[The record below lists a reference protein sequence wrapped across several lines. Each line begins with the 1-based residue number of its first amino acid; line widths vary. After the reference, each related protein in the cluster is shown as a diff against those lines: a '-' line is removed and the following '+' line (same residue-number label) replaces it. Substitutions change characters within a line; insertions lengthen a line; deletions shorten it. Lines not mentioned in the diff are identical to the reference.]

1 MTKEELHDNI
11 TDWEGDCGESF
22 NDYFSHDHINDAS
35 WAFWLLGK
43 GFHIQANLIINE
55 ILTEKTCID
64 QEILYDVFPTYDEDD
79 NFIEE
84 NYDKNLM
91 LISEFLVSTP
101 YYLKMINE
109 WFVNKTWEG

>member
-1 MTKEELHDNI
+1 MTKEELYDNI
-11 TDWEGDCGESF
+11 TDWEGDFGESF
-22 NDYFSHDHINDAS
+22 NDYFSHDYIKDSS

-43 GFHIQANLIINE
+43 GFHIHANAIINE

-64 QEILYDVFPTYDEDD
+64 QEILYDVFPPYDEDD
-79 NFIEE
+79 NFIQE

-101 YYLKMINE
+101 FYLKMVIE
-109 WFVNKTWEG
+109 WFDNKTWEG